1 MAELTLKD
9 ESVIEIGQSVTKGFN
24 DLVNSGKSVLI
35 NPAGQPLSSGGD
47 TGSIEPEQ
55 SPVVSILE
63 SIRDGIASLVE
74 SFTDSLSFQKKNDK
88 EAERAARVS
97 ADDVTPS
104 GDGGGDSGGGFL
116 AGAME
121 KFASLK
127 QGASDLM
134 GKGGF
139 MGLLIK
145 GGLIAGL
152 LVLAKVLQ
160 KYGKQ
165 IAEAIAPVVD
175 GLKKFFSAFKDDIG
189 PLFNRALDIIKTAF
203 SGIIDIFKGLFTGD
217 ASTFF
222 GGVKKI
228 FFDFPLKLV
237 SYIGDAF
244 FSLLENALAAFGI
257 ESQMVTDIKNFF
269 RELPEN
275 ITQMFKDI
283 GAFFTETI
291 PAKVEEIKTS
301 IKTFFTESF
310 DKIKN
315 GVKDAFSA
323 VGNFFSDLGDSVKSL
338 VNSAIDALPLPKFL
352 KEKLKFETKA
362 SKAAGDVVTESGIK
376 AKYVDSDI
384 VGMQRE
390 RASGGTGALTSEGF
404 AEYEGEQYGKARI
417 SKSGTGGND
426 FASGIMTPEEFTE
439 FNKLKSTDEQL
450 EFLKNLD
457 DKEQDRRRTVEKL
470 YLDQKEE
477 NDRLAELIKEGK
489 ERQPE
494 FGGEIISPDDQLLQD
509 DQAYAQRTKQMK
521 EDSAAM
527 ANRDSGKVNVV
538 NNSGGSTSTN
548 VSNNAITNM
557 AESTSTSDRNLREA
571 LAS

>member
-189 PLFNRALDIIKTAF
+189 PLFSRALDIIKTAF
-203 SGIIDIFKGLFTGD
+203 GGIIDIFKGLFTGD

-509 DQAYAQRTKQMK
+509 DMAYAQRTKQMK

-527 ANRDSGKVNVV
+527 ANKETGKMNVV

-548 VSNNAITNM
+548 VSNNSITNM
-557 AESTSTSDRNLREA
+557 AESTNTSDVNLREA
-571 LAS
+571 LSA

>member
-1 MAELTLKD
+1 
-9 ESVIEIGQSVTKGFN
+9 
-24 DLVNSGKSVLI
+24 
-35 NPAGQPLSSGGD
+35 
-47 TGSIEPEQ
+47 
-55 SPVVSILE
+55 
-63 SIRDGIASLVE
+63 
-74 SFTDSLSFQKKNDK
+74 
-88 EAERAARVS
+88 
-97 ADDVTPS
+97 
-104 GDGGGDSGGGFL
+104 
-116 AGAME
+116 
-121 KFASLK
+121 
-127 QGASDLM
+127 
-134 GKGGF
+134 
-139 MGLLIK
+139 
-145 GGLIAGL
+145 
-152 LVLAKVLQ
+152 
-160 KYGKQ
+160 
-165 IAEAIAPVVD
+165 
-175 GLKKFFSAFKDDIG
+175 
-189 PLFNRALDIIKTAF
+189 
-203 SGIIDIFKGLFTGD
+203 
-217 ASTFF
+217 
-222 GGVKKI
+222 
-228 FFDFPLKLV
+228 
-237 SYIGDAF
+237 
-244 FSLLENALAAFGI
+244 
-257 ESQMVTDIKNFF
+257 
-269 RELPEN
+269 
-275 ITQMFKDI
+275 MFKDI

-450 EFLKNLD
+450 QFLKNLD